1 VDEFACVVM
10 RGAPVNLES
19 PLRRDGACQMHGN
32 RVVGGACQPR
42 CTTTQRGCGW
52 EERVVS
58 VEITHIR
65 LSGGNGH
72 EHIVSYR
79 WRNPSEGNS
88 GSTDK
93 PTMVAWVDEP
103 ANRAFVG
110 SGARRSEVGVVR
122 PQSAQPYLRT
132 FADGQWDNNL
142 LSLPHF

>member
-1 VDEFACVVM
+1 M
-10 RGAPVNLES
+10 
-19 PLRRDGACQMHGN
+19 
-32 RVVGGACQPR
+32 
-42 CTTTQRGCGW
+42 
-52 EERVVS
+52 S

-72 EHIVSYR
+72 EHIVSYK
-79 WRNPSEGNS
+79 WRNLSDGNS

-93 PTMVAWVDEP
+93 PTMVAWVDDP

-110 SGARRSEVGVVR
+110 SGASRSEVSVVR

-132 FADGQWDNNL
+132 YADGQWNNNL